1 MLKAR
6 GEDFFERIVDNLY
19 DQAQYLVN
27 LVSDNSQKNK
37 QNLNYY
43 VLYNKC
49 QIRSTDGFRLAFEG
63 DFGPDGFDRG
73 AHGSNVCFEYI
84 PPSMRGQEETEEW
97 KERLGTVAPR

>member
-27 LVSDNSQKNK
+27 LVTYNSQKNK

-43 VLYNKC
+43 SIINA
-49 QIRSTDGFRLAFEG
+49 RSAPLTASALPSRATSGRTASTAARTDQTSASSTSPL
-63 DFGPDGFDRG
+63 P
-73 AHGSNVCFEYI
+73 
-84 PPSMRGQEETEEW
+84 
-97 KERLGTVAPR
+97 

>member
-37 QNLNYY
+37 QNLIYY
-43 VLYNKC
+43 FIKNA
-49 QIRSTDGFRLAFEG
+49 RS
-63 DFGPDGFDRG
+63 
-73 AHGSNVCFEYI
+73 
-84 PPSMRGQEETEEW
+84 
-97 KERLGTVAPR
+97 APLTASA